1 MSIKKTLKQ
10 IRNNYVLNQV
20 HKAKLPDFSEDAAA
34 RFRYTFSGR
43 VQKVGFRL
51 ELSEMAKRLGLTGY
65 CKNLENGDVLAEIQ
79 GAENKINYLVSFMSS
94 LIRIKITDKTSEKL
108 ETAENEETFSI
119 VYKTR

>member
-43 VQKVGFRL
+43 VQKVGL
-51 ELSEMAKRLGLTGY
+51 
-65 CKNLENGDVLAEIQ
+65 LAEIQ

-108 ETAENEETFSI
+108 EPAENEETFSI
-119 VYKTR
+119 V